1 LESQDWNFVKK
12 VFNDALEISADI
24 REEFVRKETKD
35 KPDLFQT
42 IIDMLDSEAAKDAN
56 ITQMISSNIKQLV
69 SDKFEVKPGEKIG
82 VYELDSVIG
91 EGGMGT
97 VFKAKRVDA
106 EFDSKVAIKVIHR
119 QCLNS
124 ETLKRFKSERQILA
138 NLNHPNIARLI
149 DGGTTDSGLPYL
161 VMEYIEGK
169 TLIDYCK
176 EKRIGFKSR
185 IKLFMQVCK
194 AVNYAHQNLIVHRD
208 IKPANI
214 LVTSDGQI
222 KLLDFGVAKILNP
235 DEYSKSVAETQIEMR
250 ILTLENAAPEQVL
263 GEKITTRTDV
273 YALGTLL
280 FQLLTEEKIF
290 NLKEQYRK
298 TFEKAI
304 CEQMPTKPSKVIS
317 NTNSLVN
324 VKIPE
329 GHFLTLNAAKNKLK
343 GDLDNIILKSLQ
355 KEPERRYQ
363 SVEQFYNDIDRYLNY
378 YPVKAQPDQFLY
390 LTKKFIQR
398 HKLGVLFSSISVVFI
413 IFFVG
418 LLSVQN
424 HTIKNQIEM
433 IKEQTAIANMEAE
446 SAKQVSEYMLEIFSS
461 SDPNE
466 NAGKDITALELLNK
480 GKAKI
485 NKLETPKVKARLLE
499 TLARIY
505 QKLGSYQ
512 EATSLIE
519 QSLEIY
525 INTSDTTDLEMAR
538 VYYRLGEIQYELG
551 EYDNAIQILDRSTK
565 FYDTSD
571 LLDEY
576 ERTSPLIVRAIIYS
590 EQQKYKKA
598 KDLDEK
604 ILELVLRKFTKKSR
618 EAGEAYTNLGAVL
631 RHLGDLAG
639 SEKMIRAGLAAR
651 ISSLGNISLET
662 GHSYN
667 QLAST
672 LSLQGKNKEA
682 IEPALKGLKIRR
694 SIYKT
699 DHAEIAAS
707 LGNLA
712 KIYSKLDMLD
722 ESETARRESI
732 EILKRL
738 FGYDHAYVAGS
749 LSSLGLLLINKKDYE
764 NAERVFREALQIFQ
778 NTFSKDSPRLAYPL
792 TGLGKL
798 YIKQGNMSKA
808 LPLLL
813 DAYQLREK
821 GLPEDHVLT
830 ATTARF
836 LGEALILTGNVERGN
851 MYLNNALN
859 IFEQQF
865 GVNDS
870 RTSEIRRLLEAKH
883 N

>member
-1 LESQDWNFVKK
+1 MESQDWSLVKK
-12 VFNDALEISADI
+12 IFNEALDISADI
-24 REEFVRKETKD
+24 REEFVKNKTKNNAN
-35 KPDLFQT
+35 LFQ
-42 IIDMLDSEAAKDAN
+42 IIVDMLESEANKEAN
-56 ITQMISSNIKQLV
+56 ITQMISSNINQMI
-69 SDKFEVKPGEKIG
+69 SDKFEVKLGEKIG

-97 VFKAKRVDA
+97 VFKAKRVDT

-138 NLNHPNIARLI
+138 NLNHPNIAHLI

-169 TLIDYCK
+169 NLIDYCK
-176 EKRIGFKSR
+176 QKQIGFKAR
-185 IKLFMQVCK
+185 IQLFMQVCE

-214 LVTSDGQI
+214 LVTREGQI

-263 GEKITTRTDV
+263 GEKVTTRTDV

-304 CEQMPTKPSKVIS
+304 CEQMPTKPSKAIS

-329 GHFLTLNAAKNKLK
+329 GSFLTLNAAKNKLK

-355 KEPERRYQ
+355 KEPKRRYQ
-363 SVEQFYNDIDRYLNY
+363 SVEQFHNDINRYLNH
-378 YPVKAQPDQFLY
+378 YPVKAQPDEFLY
-390 LTKKFIQR
+390 LARKFTQR
-398 HKLGVLFSSISVVFI
+398 HKLGVLFSSISALFI
-413 IFFVG
+413 IMFVG

-433 IKEQTAIANMEAE
+433 IKKQTAIANMEAE
-446 SAKQVSEYMLEIFSS
+446 NSRQVSNFLLDIFSS

-466 NAGKDITALELLNK
+466 NAGENLTAADLLSQGKD
-480 GKAKI
+480 KI
-485 NKLETPKVKARLLE
+485 NTLETPKIKARLLE

-512 EATSLIE
+512 EATGLIE
-519 QSLEIY
+519 QSLGIY

-538 VYYRLGEIQYELG
+538 VYYRLGKIQYELG

-565 FYDTSD
+565 FYDTSE

-576 ERTSPLIVRAIIYS
+576 ERTAPLIVKAIIYS

-598 KDLDEK
+598 KDLDES

-631 RHLGDLAG
+631 RHLGDLSG

-672 LSLQGKNKEA
+672 LSLQGKNEEA

-722 ESETARRESI
+722 ESEKARRESI
-732 EILKRL
+732 EILKQL

-764 NAERVFREALQIFQ
+764 NAERVFQEALQIFQ

-798 YIKQGNMSKA
+798 YIKQGNIPKA

-821 GLPEDHVLT
+821 GLPKDHVLT

-836 LGEALILTGNVERGN
+836 LGEALILTGEVRQGN
-851 MYLNNALN
+851 RYLNNALN
-859 IFEQQF
+859 IFTKHF
-865 GVNDS
+865 GLNDR
-870 RTSEIRRLLEAKH
+870 RTSEVKELLETK
-883 N
+883 